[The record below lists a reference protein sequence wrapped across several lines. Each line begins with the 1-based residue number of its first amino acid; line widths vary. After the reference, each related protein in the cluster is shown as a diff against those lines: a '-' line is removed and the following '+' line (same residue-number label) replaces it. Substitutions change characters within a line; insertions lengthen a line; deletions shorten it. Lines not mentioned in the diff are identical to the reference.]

1 MVWFEE
7 YRCTS
12 HPVIYLPS
20 ASVRVPLN
28 VRERCIIYYFTLLQ
42 NEHREVFQFSCNPGT
57 DHVSPSCS
65 FNSSF
70 NTQSGLCCF
79 YTLLIDLFGSLPN
92 DAFDIEIGCIFEYK
106 ADHPWPTMSQ
116 CLCLWKEDD
125 PVDMVKRKALRWWW
139 HQSCPHTYQEQWQ
152 VFDGGML
159 EWKRMSRCKH
169 VYVCVRVSVQF
180 RFLYYVFPPCQGHSG

>member
-1 MVWFEE
+1 MAWPEE

-20 ASVRVPLN
+20 ASVWVPSH
-28 VRERCIIYYFTLLQ
+28 VREACIIYYFTLLQ

-70 NTQSGLCCF
+70 TQSGLCCS

-92 DAFDIEIGCIFEYK
+92 EADDPFDIEIRCIFEYK
-106 ADHPWPTMSQ
+106 ADHAWPTMSQ

-159 EWKRMSRCKH
+159 EWKRMSRCKR
-169 VYVCVRVSVQF
+169 VRVSASVKS
-180 RFLYYVFPPCQGHSG
+180 RFLYCVFSLCQGRSG